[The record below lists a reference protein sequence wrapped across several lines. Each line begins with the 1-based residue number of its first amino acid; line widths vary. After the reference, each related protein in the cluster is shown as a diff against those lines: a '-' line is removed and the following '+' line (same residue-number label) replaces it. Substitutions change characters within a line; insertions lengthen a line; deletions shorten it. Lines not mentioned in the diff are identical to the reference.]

1 MQTVRRPN
9 PIRWVLYAWGAGLP
23 ARHREWVLFDVTTR
37 TWVLRH
43 FARATVQ
50 LAPFAVLLYVFIPG
64 ESWVRAMAVL
74 GGLLI
79 GYFYSFAYVAESAEH
94 RAVKAG
100 YPRGTAAGLRA
111 ERNAAGRA
119 EARQRYE
126 ERWRD

>member
-1 MQTVRRPN
+1 M
-9 PIRWVLYAWGAGLP
+9 LYAWGAGLP
-23 ARHREWVLFDVTTR
+23 ARHREWVLSDVTTR

-64 ESWVRAMAVL
+64 EPWVRAMAVL